1 MRPFLFLGTRAEDD
15 VAQQE
20 YDAVLAGTGLQPD
33 ELVRVRL
40 ESTPLGEIDLDE
52 WSGIILGGGPFN
64 VSDPDDLKSATQH
77 RVEAELRALARRV
90 VAADMPFLGAC
101 YGIGVLGVLDGGVVD
116 RTYGEPIGAL
126 PISLSVDGAEDP
138 LFGILPAVFTAY
150 LGHKEAVSRL
160 PEEAVLLASSQTCPV
175 HAFRL
180 APTSTPPSS
189 TPSSTRWR
197 CATGSTP
204 TAPTATTSRT
214 SGSHSR
220 PRPGR
225 PWSSN
230 PSASSPASSSCTP
243 VGDRP
248 GLGLR
253 PGAVV
258 SSAWRQSLAPRP

>member
-40 ESTPLGEIDLDE
+40 EAAPLGEIDLDE

-77 RVEAELRALARRV
+77 RVEAELRDLGRRV
-90 VAADMPFLGAC
+90 VAADVPFLGAC

-116 RTYGEPIGAL
+116 RTYGEPVGAL
-126 PISLSVDGAEDP
+126 PISLTAAGAEDP
-138 LFGILPAVFTAY
+138 LFGILPGVFTAY

-160 PEEAVLLASSQTCPV
+160 PEGAVLLASSQTCPV

-180 APTSTPPSS
+180 GRNVYATQFHPELDAVALCDRVDAYSSHGYYLPHERESLKAAARAALVTEPT
-189 TPSSTRWR
+189 RLLAR
-197 CATGSTP
+197 FVGLHA
-204 TAPTATTSRT
+204 
-214 SGSHSR
+214 R
-220 PRPGR
+220 P
-225 PWSSN
+225 
-230 PSASSPASSSCTP
+230 
-243 VGDRP
+243 
-248 GLGLR
+248 
-253 PGAVV
+253 
-258 SSAWRQSLAPRP
+258 